1 MSHFYSWFTYRRWT
15 FSIANR
21 SIARGYPSQTHGIRK
36 KSTHLGDLM
45 HLAAQL
51 SCPWYAPASWRLD
64 TDDPPSWGHGNGN
77 ILGKLG
83 EMMIHRKVDLGL
95 IQLIASYSL
104 FSDKLKWAYENN
116 ITGMYASKTS
126 VQNQQHNSWAINGI
140 TMSSPVTLTT
150 MVSFWRT
157 TFESLNMLFYQKSA
171 RNCHWRTL
179 HRWNVRLG

>member
-1 MSHFYSWFTYRRWT
+1 
-15 FSIANR
+15 
-21 SIARGYPSQTHGIRK
+21 
-36 KSTHLGDLM
+36 M

-126 VQNQQHNSWAINGI
+126 VQNQQ
-140 TMSSPVTLTT
+140 
-150 MVSFWRT
+150 
-157 TFESLNMLFYQKSA
+157 
-171 RNCHWRTL
+171 
-179 HRWNVRLG
+179 